1 MSAAFEEATAF
12 RFGFRR
18 GALAFWLAS
27 LVGFVAY
34 GHLVACM
41 FVDAMPEAPAPLG
54 ESVSA
59 AVAVGLAGAVA
70 LGAPAALLFGA
81 VMRRLHR
88 RGAWRAALV
97 TGGALSVAVALAF
110 KALAAAVLADWG
122 FVRTPGVF
130 FATAAAAMMAGAVG
144 GTLAGRSGRWAA
156 RDVVHCPPRCAPVR
170 NRIV

>member
-1 MSAAFEEATAF
+1 MSAAFEEVAAF

-27 LVGFVAY
+27 LVGFVAF

-59 AVAVGLAGAVA
+59 AVAVGLAGAMA
-70 LGAPAALLFGA
+70 LGAPAALLFGV
-81 VMRRLHR
+81 VMHRLHR

-97 TGGALSVAVALAF
+97 TGGALSVVLALAF
-110 KALAAAVLADWG
+110 KALAVAVLADWG
-122 FVRTPGVF
+122 FVRAPGVF
-130 FATAAAAMMAGAVG
+130 FTTAAAAMMAGAVG
-144 GTLAGRSGRWAA
+144 GTLAGRSGRWA
-156 RDVVHCPPRCAPVR
+156 VR
-170 NRIV
+170 

>member
-70 LGAPAALLFGA
+70 LGAPAALLFGV

-88 RGAWRAALV
+88 RGEWRAALV
-97 TGGALSVAVALAF
+97 TGGALSVALQRPRGRRNGGLGIRSRARS
-110 KALAAAVLADWG
+110 VLRHG
-122 FVRTPGVF
+122 C
-130 FATAAAAMMAGAVG
+130 G
-144 GTLAGRSGRWAA
+144 GDDGRRRRRHARWTQRRMGR
-156 RDVVHCPPRCAPVR
+156 P
-170 NRIV
+170 